1 MAVPKKDPKYIAVL
15 ALICVLILWVGAV
28 IRPRGQQSEAASTSV
43 TGDILLLERISQ
55 RRDVELIAE
64 YFAYVAAQVEGS
76 VVLLGAS
83 GHSGVIWQAGEV
95 LTSARRGPFPS
106 GDRTALGNRE
116 VELVTQLAGP
126 HLPYVLLQ
134 APMDAVVS
142 SRAPVRL
149 YARGS
154 WLLAVWRSLDGGLR
168 YSSGNR
174 FGLTARQ
181 CGDVELFEVQT
192 NLDFDSMPPGS
203 GIFTLDG
210 NLIAIALECGGG
222 LIAVEVDALAS
233 RIRSEPTFE
242 QRLMTRY
249 GMRADQAGETE
260 LQFLGR
266 PSSVIVRE
274 VWWGYRAHQ
283 AGLLPGDL
291 ILAIDD
297 APVDE
302 LTDLE
307 VLTLPVSREVHELQ
321 VWRARRRMRL
331 QLLARAATEVA
342 ASTHGFVGEEGGLEI
357 ESVIHSSLAAQ
368 AGARQGDRLLA
379 VNQRTPES
387 FADLEDVFRRT
398 GDEPMHLVLERRG
411 RMWGVLVQANE

>member
-1 MAVPKKDPKYIAVL
+1 MAVRKKDPKYIAVL
-15 ALICVLILWVGAV
+15 ALICFLILWVGALL
-28 IRPRGQQSEAASTSV
+28 RPRGQQHEASSTSV
-43 TGDILLLERISQ
+43 TGDILLLERMSQ
-55 RRDVELIAE
+55 RREVELIAE
-64 YFAYVAAQVEGS
+64 YFAYVASQVESS

-83 GHSGVIWQAGEV
+83 GQSGVIWQAGEV

-116 VELVTQLAGP
+116 VELVTRLAGP
-126 HLPYVLLQ
+126 HLPYALLR
-134 APMDAVVS
+134 APEASTAS

-174 FGLTARQ
+174 FGLVASQ

-192 NLDFDSMPPGS
+192 NLDLEAMQPGA

-210 NLIAIALECGGG
+210 NLIAIVLECGGG
-222 LIAVEVDALAS
+222 LIAAEVDALAS
-233 RIRSEPTFE
+233 HIQSDPTFE

-249 GMRADQAGETE
+249 GMRADQADEPE

-266 PSSVIVRE
+266 PSGVIVKE

-297 APVDE
+297 TPVDE
-302 LTDLE
+302 LIDLE

-331 QLLARAATEVA
+331 QLVARAATEA
-342 ASTHGFVGEEGGLEI
+342 ATATHGFVGEEGGLEI

-398 GDEPMHLVLERRG
+398 GDAPMHLVLERRG
-411 RMWGVLVQANE
+411 RMWGVLVQNNE